1 MTDLRKLLEAL
12 KNVFALAINNPLAA
26 PSDREDI
33 ERTRKHIKYIEQDI
47 YGLEE

>member
-1 MTDLRKLLEAL
+1 MIDLRKLLKAL
-12 KNVFALAINNPLAA
+12 KNVCALAMNNHHAT

-33 ERTRKHIKYIEQDI
+33 EVTRKHIKYIEQDI